1 MLMEVKNTLI
11 YLLLSIKY
19 NLKSA
24 MEYKKSFIIQTI
36 FMIIND
42 GFFLIF
48 WAVVFNVNN
57 GNINGLEMRD
67 ILYLWSI
74 PVASWGLIS
83 FVFGGI
89 RELNRYII
97 NGELDSYF
105 VQPKN
110 MILNI
115 ATSKTD
121 FGGFGDLLY
130 GLVIGIFASNSIL
143 EYLEI
148 LMYIVIASLITFS
161 TIIIIRILAIWIGE
175 VEQIAHIYE
184 NSLFITF
191 STYPYEIFGNFTR
204 FLMFTIAPTAYVVHL
219 PIKLI
224 GKFDLKIFLIV
235 ILAAIFYFILA
246 RTIFYKS
253 IKKYESGNNIAM
265 KD

>member
-1 MLMEVKNTLI
+1 MLMEVKNTLK
-11 YLLLSIKY
+11 YLLLTIKY

-24 MEYKKSFIIQTI
+24 MEYKKSFLIQTI

-48 WAVVFNVNN
+48 WSVVFNVNN
-57 GNINGLEMRD
+57 GSINNLEMRD

-83 FVFGGI
+83 FIFGGI
-89 RELNRYII
+89 KELNRYII

-105 VQPKN
+105 LQPKN

-130 GLVIGIFASNSIL
+130 GLVIGMFASNSIL

-161 TIIIIRILAIWIGE
+161 TIIIVRVLAIWIGD

-184 NSLFITF
+184 NSLFITL

-204 FLMFTIAPTAYVVHL
+204 FLMFTIVPAGYVIHL

-224 GKFDLKIFLIV
+224 GKFDLKIFFIV
-235 ILAAIFYFILA
+235 ILATIFYFLIA
-246 RTIFYKS
+246 RIIFYKS
-253 IKKYESGNNIAM
+253 IKRYESGNNMSM

>member
-1 MLMEVKNTLI
+1 MLMEVKNTFK
-11 YLLLSIKY
+11 YLLLTIKY
-19 NLKSA
+19 NLKAA
-24 MEYKKSFIIQTI
+24 MEYKKSFLIQTI

-48 WAVVFNVNN
+48 WSVVFNVNN
-57 GNINGLEMRD
+57 GSISNIDMKD

-83 FVFGGI
+83 FLFGGI

-105 VQPKN
+105 LQPKN
-110 MILNI
+110 MLLNI

-148 LMYIVIASLITFS
+148 LMYVVLASIITFS
-161 TIIIIRILAIWIGE
+161 TIIIVRVLAIWIGE

-191 STYPYEIFGNFTR
+191 STYPYEIFGGFTK
-204 FLMFTIAPTAYVVHL
+204 FIMFTIVPAAYVVHL

-224 GKFDLKIFLIV
+224 GNFDLKIFLIV
-235 ILAAIFYFILA
+235 ILATVFYFLLA

-253 IKKYESGNNIAM
+253 IKKYESGNNMAM

>member
-1 MLMEVKNTLI
+1 MLMEVKNTLK
-11 YLLLSIKY
+11 YLLLTIKY

-24 MEYKKSFIIQTI
+24 MEYKKSFLIQTI

-48 WAVVFNVNN
+48 WSVVFNVNN
-57 GNINGLEMRD
+57 GSINNLEMRD

-83 FVFGGI
+83 FIFGGI
-89 RELNRYII
+89 KELNRYII

-105 VQPKN
+105 LQPKN

-130 GLVIGIFASNSIL
+130 GLVIGMFASNSIL

-161 TIIIIRILAIWIGE
+161 TIIIVRVLAIWIGE

-184 NSLFITF
+184 NSLFITL

-204 FLMFTIAPTAYVVHL
+204 FLMFTIVPAGYVIHL

-224 GKFDLKIFLIV
+224 GKFDLKIFFIV
-235 ILAAIFYFILA
+235 ILTTIFYFLLA
-246 RTIFYKS
+246 RIIFYKS
-253 IKKYESGNNIAM
+253 IKRYESGNNMSM